1 MAEYK
6 TVLLITPCL
15 VELSEGSPVSYI
27 KTLSNEELQAIA
39 GGFQLEYEDVSPS
52 YVDALQDLKIK
63 LEKIHYSLKKEISNA
78 EEKSNK
84 AADQG

>member
-39 GGFQLEYEDVSPS
+39 GGFQLEYEDISPS

-63 LEKIHYSLKKEISNA
+63 LEKIHHSLKKEISNA
-78 EEKSNK
+78 EEKSNE
-84 AADQG
+84 AADKS

>member
-15 VELSEGSPVSYI
+15 VELSEGSPVSYV

-52 YVDALQDLKIK
+52 YSDALQDIKTK
-63 LEKIHYSLKKEISNA
+63 LENIHNSVKKDISNA
-78 EEKSNK
+78 EEKSNE
-84 AADQG
+84 ATD

>member
-15 VELSEGSPVSYI
+15 VELSEGSPVSYV

-52 YVDALQDLKIK
+52 YPDALQDIKTK
-63 LEKIHYSLKKEISNA
+63 LEKIHNSVKKDISNA
-78 EEKSNK
+78 EEKSNE
-84 AADQG
+84 ATD

>member
-1 MAEYK
+1 MVEYK

-15 VELSEGSPVSYI
+15 VELNEGSPVSYI
-27 KTLSNEELQAIA
+27 KTLSNEELQALA
-39 GGFQLEYEDVSPS
+39 GQFQLEYEDVSPS
-52 YVDALQDLKIK
+52 YIVALQDLKTK

-78 EEKSNK
+78 EEKSNE

>member
-1 MAEYK
+1 MAKYK

-27 KTLSNEELQAIA
+27 KNLSNEELQAIA
-39 GGFQLEYEDVSPS
+39 GGFQLEYEDVSSS

-63 LEKIHYSLKKEISNA
+63 LEKIHHSLKKEVSNA
-78 EEKSNK
+78 EEKSNE
-84 AADQG
+84 ATNQG